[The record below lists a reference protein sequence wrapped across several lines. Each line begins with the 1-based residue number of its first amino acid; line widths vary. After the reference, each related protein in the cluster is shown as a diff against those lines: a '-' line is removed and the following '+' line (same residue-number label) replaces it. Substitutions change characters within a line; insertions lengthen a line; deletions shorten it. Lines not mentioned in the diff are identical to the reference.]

1 MTPLDAAGQIM
12 GISTTILF
20 YLLFGA
26 GVSASVAI
34 VGDRESRGGRV
45 FRVLTALLF
54 WPLYVPALLWRPGAS
69 RSAVEQPLHSNEPV
83 DPLAAAIQQV
93 EKELD
98 AATQSLDGWAED
110 VLLLEQ
116 DRFSEL
122 RAAWRTQAGRIR
134 ELDRLLAQSEFS
146 TGDIREASEGESETE
161 IDPLRLSALAR
172 QENIRKLHAVRIK
185 LADDLAGTLA
195 WVRELV
201 TMIHLAKFTGAPASR
216 ANELVTQIAAAVEG
230 LSEATRLHQEMAS
243 AG

>member
-1 MTPLDAAGQIM
+1 M
-12 GISTTILF
+12 GTSTSILF

-26 GVSASVAI
+26 GVSASLAI
-34 VGDRESRGGRV
+34 VGDAGSPGGRV
-45 FRVLTALLF
+45 FRILTALVF
-54 WPLYVPALLWRPGAS
+54 WPLYVPALLWRRGAS
-69 RSAVEQPLHSNEPV
+69 QPTVEHAIPSKEPA

-110 VLLLEQ
+110 VLLLDQ

-122 RAAWRTQAGRIR
+122 RSAWRTQAGRIR
-134 ELDRLLAQSEFS
+134 ELDGLLAQSEFS
-146 TGDIREASEGESETE
+146 TSNEREGAEESESEPERDT
-161 IDPLRLSALAR
+161 LRLSARAR
-172 QENIRKLHAVRIK
+172 QENIRKLHAVRNK

-230 LSEATRLHQEMAS
+230 LSEATRLHQEI
-243 AG
+243 AGAG

>member
-1 MTPLDAAGQIM
+1 M

-20 YLLFGA
+20 YLMFGA

-45 FRVLTALLF
+45 FRVLTSLLF
-54 WPLYVPALLWRPGAS
+54 WPLYVPILLWRPGS
-69 RSAVEQPLHSNEPV
+69 PRSVVERPLNPKEPA

-122 RAAWRTQAGRIR
+122 RTAWRTQAGRIR

-146 TGDIREASEGESETE
+146 TNDLREKSEEGEFESEN
-161 IDPLRLSALAR
+161 DSLRLSALAR

-185 LADDLAGTLA
+185 LADDLAGTLT

-230 LSEATRLHQEMAS
+230 LSEATRLHQEIAS